1 MYSCRYN
8 VQLTLDW
15 CLASLSRSA
24 SVGLADIDPL
34 PTTVGANT
42 VTRLVRGILLAV
54 L

>member
-1 MYSCRYN
+1 MHSCTYN
-8 VQLTLDW
+8 VQLTLGW

-24 SVGLADIDPL
+24 SVGLVDPL

-42 VTRLVRGILLAV
+42 VTKLVRGILLAV